1 LDGAAVVGHAI
12 AQAAEIGRQHSFAV
26 AQILGEVRLVE
37 SKRGDGTRLSARAVD
52 VVDRLGAGSFEPE
65 LWSTLVTTRRVA
77 VIGVSRF

>member
-1 LDGAAVVGHAI
+1 V
-12 AQAAEIGRQHSFAV
+12 QTAEGKLYR
-26 AQILGEVRLVE
+26 
-37 SKRGDGTRLSARAVD
+37 KRGDETRLSGWAVD